1 MHRLEKELLDLVQS
15 DTRIFRFI
23 EHSSL
28 DGMWHWDLEN
38 AEHFLVHIF
47 LGRKIGSW
55 NRQLVQ
61 FLKPS
66 SG

>member
-38 AEHFLVHIF
+38 AEHFLGPYF
-47 LGRKIGSW
+47 SW
-55 NRQLVQ
+55 SKDWILE
-61 FLKPS
+61 
-66 SG
+66 